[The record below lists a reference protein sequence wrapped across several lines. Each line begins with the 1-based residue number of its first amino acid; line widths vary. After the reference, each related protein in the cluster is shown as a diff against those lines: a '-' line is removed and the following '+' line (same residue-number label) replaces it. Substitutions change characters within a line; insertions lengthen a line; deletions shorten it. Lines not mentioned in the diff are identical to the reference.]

1 MTSKTDN
8 LIMRRVLKI
17 FLKVILGILILA
29 LVAFGVLYAIYNEG
43 LPEGQAGPKAD
54 ELAQKMLTT
63 LNYEQYQ
70 NTQFLEW
77 SYQGGKNKYNWDK
90 KNGSVIVNWEEYEVK
105 VDLIAPESSLAYK
118 NDVRL
123 NENDSK
129 GVVEKAIDLFNNDSF
144 WLVGPY
150 KVFDKGTKRSIVTLE
165 DGSEGLLVTYT
176 SGGSTPGDSYLWI
189 LQPSG
194 FPKSFKMWVKIIP
207 IGGLEATWDDWL
219 VTQSGAF
226 LPKSH
231 EFGPLTLSLG
241 DVEGYNP

>member
-1 MTSKTDN
+1 MIRK
-8 LIMRRVLKI
+8 LLKI
-17 FLKVILGILILA
+17 L
-29 LVAFGVLYAIYNEG
+29 GVLLLLIFIACITVYAVYNEN

-54 ELAQKMLTT
+54 ALAEKMLAT

-77 SYQGGKNKYNWDK
+77 SYQGGKNQYKWDR
-90 KNGSVIVNWEEYEVK
+90 KNGSVKVNWDDYEVM

-118 NDVRL
+118 NGVRL
-123 NENDSK
+123 NQNESEDII
-129 GVVEKAIDLFNNDSF
+129 EKAIDLFNNDSF
-144 WLVGPY
+144 WLVAPY
-150 KVFDKGTKRSIVTLE
+150 KVFDKGTKRSIVSLE

-176 SGGSTPGDSYLWI
+176 SGGSTPGDSYLWL

-207 IGGLEATWDDWL
+207 IGGLEASWDDWL

-241 DVEGYNP
+241 NVKGYN